1 MGKDRPSLV
10 VRKTAKSTGGGFAQ
24 SARYRAALPACPAL
38 RAADDG
44 SSPCLAREG
53 LQAHG
58 RRCGPGGVLLAP
70 MRDAA
75 GELRNPQTGEPAHPG
90 YGGPDVPTVR
100 AGRKPGACH
109 LVGQPEGAAW
119 LLAAGGCT
127 PAAGCH
133 EATGRPTPGA
143 CAPGACAPGAVPP
156 MAPRMPPFRAPNAPG

>member
-1 MGKDRPSLV
+1 
-10 VRKTAKSTGGGFAQ
+10 
-24 SARYRAALPACPAL
+24 
-38 RAADDG
+38 
-44 SSPCLAREG
+44 
-53 LQAHG
+53 
-58 RRCGPGGVLLAP
+58 

-109 LVGQPEGAAW
+109 LMGQPDGAAW

-156 MAPRMPPFRAPNAPG
+156 TAPRVPPFRAPNAPGCWHTRPDGSERLNRVFPR